1 MATGNRVAVVTG
13 GSSGIGRGIAKRLAA
28 DDIDVIVADVRRA
41 PKQGDH
47 YDTDVTTPTDELL
60 EDEYGVAATYV
71 ETDTGEEED
80 VRELVDQ
87 SVDRFGRLDV
97 LVNNAGIIVPGTSQA
112 VSADEWQRVIDVNL
126 SGYFLTAKH
135 AIPHIVD
142 SPHGRIVN
150 ISSVNARFGGAGPAY
165 AASKAAI
172 VNLTRDLAD
181 EVAAAGVT
189 VNAVLPGV
197 IGTPMQDLNDEETR
211 ERQADATPLPRIG
224 RPEDVGNA
232 VAFFVSDEAE
242 WVTGTDLVV
251 DGGYLAGGY

>member
-1 MATGNRVAVVTG
+1 
-13 GSSGIGRGIAKRLAA
+13 
-28 DDIDVIVADVRRA
+28 
-41 PKQGDH
+41 
-47 YDTDVTTPTDELL
+47 
-60 EDEYGVAATYV
+60 
-71 ETDTGEEED
+71 
-80 VRELVDQ
+80 
-87 SVDRFGRLDV
+87 V
-97 LVNNAGIIVPGTSQA
+97 LVNNAGIIIPGPSQA

-172 VNLTRDLAD
+172 VNLTRDLAE
-181 EVAAAGVT
+181 EVAEAGVT
-189 VNAVLPGV
+189 VNVVLPGV
-197 IGTPMQDLNDEETR
+197 IGTPMQDINDEETR

-232 VAFFVSDEAE
+232 VAFFVSDEAG